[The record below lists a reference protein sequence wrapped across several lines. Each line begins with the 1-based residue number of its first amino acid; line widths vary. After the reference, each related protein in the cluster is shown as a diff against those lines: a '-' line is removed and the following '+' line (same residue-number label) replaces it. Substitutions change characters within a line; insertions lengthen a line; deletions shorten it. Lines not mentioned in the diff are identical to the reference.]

1 MVAKIKRFIK
11 GLLRKCKLVAYTLF
25 LGFVQRAIFSYEMT
39 SDNHAKVVREMI
51 NDWVAI
57 CNLYTVVRDFAGS
70 YNGKSFSYSM

>member
-1 MVAKIKRFIK
+1 MYI
-11 GLLRKCKLVAYTLF
+11 LF

-57 CNLYTVVRDFAGS
+57 CNLYTVVRDFADS
-70 YNGKSFSYSM
+70 YNGKSTGLDNQKFSA